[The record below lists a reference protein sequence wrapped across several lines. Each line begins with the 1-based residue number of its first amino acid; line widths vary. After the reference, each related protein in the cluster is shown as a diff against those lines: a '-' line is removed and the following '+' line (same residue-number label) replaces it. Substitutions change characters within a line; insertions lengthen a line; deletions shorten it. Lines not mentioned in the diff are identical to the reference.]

1 MLVTATLNETKIPQ
15 KQQQQAMVLETGLVQ
30 TFQSLL
36 LRKSVSTLML
46 VEQKELEGRSLL
58 KEKFPAIVF
67 YYSVF
72 LRILRI
78 AKML

>member
-36 LRKSVSTLML
+36 LRKSVSTH
-46 VEQKELEGRSLL
+46 VSRAERIGREIIIKGEVSCDSFLL
-58 KEKFPAIVF
+58 
-67 YYSVF
+67 
-72 LRILRI
+72 
-78 AKML
+78 